1 MLDASPSECD
11 VVVVG
16 SGAAALVAALRAAK
30 LGASVLVLE
39 KTDKLGGTSAMSGG
53 MTWIPANRL
62 MREAGLADSEDD
74 ALTYIGATAPEGWA
88 ASEEPLWQ
96 AQVRSGPRM
105 LDFVLDNSPV
115 RYVIAP
121 VPDPH
126 MEKPGAKELG
136 RLLAPDAVGGR
147 ELGPLFGRIRTSTI
161 PQELTY
167 NESVSSEMMRHPIR
181 AHLRHAHTILKRRL
195 TRTRAK
201 GAGLVV
207 GLLRGCLDAG
217 VRIETEARV
226 TDLLVDDDLG
236 GVTGVAVAT
245 PHGRRTVH
253 ARRGV
258 VLATGGFEWD
268 AELLKKHF
276 PGEPEFL
283 SSPSTNTGDGLKMA
297 LKIGAAT
304 AHMDQANI
312 MIQPPVHYERTLH
325 GLPLRIHAEPDAIL
339 VDADGRRFT
348 SEYEFNI
355 ADWTVTSTERG
366 ARLKRPA
373 WLISHWPMVRRGWL
387 IKWYEK
393 NKPGWLVKART
404 LDGLAEKTGLPA
416 GALQETVVRFNRFA
430 AAGVDEDFRRG
441 TASDYEA
448 RLAAANG
455 LMAPIER
462 PPFVAFAFRPSILG
476 TKGGIRTNER
486 GQALRPDGSAI
497 PGLYCAGNVM
507 ANPTGMRT
515 PSQVG
520 TTLGAYM
527 TWGFICADAI
537 MATNR

>member
-1 MLDASPSECD
+1 MLDASASESD

-16 SGAAALVAALRAAK
+16 SGAAALVAALRAAA
-30 LGASVLVLE
+30 LGASVTVLE
-39 KTDKLGGTSAMSGG
+39 KTEKLGGTSAMSGG

-62 MREAGLADSEDD
+62 MREAGLADSEAD
-74 ALTYIGATAPEGWA
+74 ALTYIRATAPEGWET
-88 ASEEPLWQ
+88 SEDPLWQ
-96 AQVRSGPRM
+96 AQVQSGPRM

-126 MEKPGAKELG
+126 MEKPGAKERG
-136 RLLAPDAVGGR
+136 RLLAPDTVSGR
-147 ELGPLFGRIRTSTI
+147 ELGSLFGKVRSSTI
-161 PQELTY
+161 PQELSY
-167 NESVSSEMMRHPIR
+167 NESVESGMMRHPIR
-181 AHLRHAHTILKRRL
+181 AHLRHAGTILARRL
-195 TRTRAK
+195 TRSRGK
-201 GAGLVV
+201 GNGLII
-207 GLLRGCLDAG
+207 GLLRGCVAAG
-217 VRIETEARV
+217 VRIATDTRV
-226 TDLLVDDDLG
+226 TDLIVDELG
-236 GVTGVAVAT
+236 GVTGVTAEHNGQRQT
-245 PHGRRTVH
+245 FR

-276 PGEPEFL
+276 PGDVEFL

-297 LKIGAAT
+297 LEIGAAT

-312 MIQPPVHYERTLH
+312 MIQPPVFYEKVLH

-339 VDADGRRFT
+339 VDAEGRRFT

-373 WLISHWPMVRRGWL
+373 WLISHWPMVKRAWLINWYKHNKAGWL
-387 IKWYEK
+387 IKAGSLDE
-393 NKPGWLVKART
+393 LAR
-404 LDGLAEKTGLPA
+404 KTALPA
-416 GALQETVVRFNRFA
+416 AALKETVARFNRFA
-430 AAGVDEDFRRG
+430 ASGVDEDFHRG
-441 TASDYEA
+441 TASSYEA
-448 RLAAANG
+448 RLAKDIG

-462 PPFVAFAFRPSILG
+462 APFVAFELRPSILG
-476 TKGGIRTNER
+476 TKGGIRTNAG
-486 GQALRPDGSAI
+486 GQALRPDGTAI

-527 TWGFICADAI
+527 TWGFICANSI